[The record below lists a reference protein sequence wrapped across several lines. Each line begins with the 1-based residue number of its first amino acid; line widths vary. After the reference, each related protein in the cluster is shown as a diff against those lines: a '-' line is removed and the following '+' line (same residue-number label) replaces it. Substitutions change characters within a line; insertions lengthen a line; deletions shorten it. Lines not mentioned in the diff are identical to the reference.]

1 MSTLENKT
9 VDDLLSVTVSE
20 VSDSND
26 YVYVRT
32 GNPANRQSRK
42 MSVTNFRSLMFRNL
56 STTAMDI
63 LANVTATAQEIN
75 VLQGITTGSA
85 GVTAAR
91 INYLAGV
98 VPGQSAPNKVLV
110 AGEYQDIN
118 TLRIRQFYIGNAG
131 GMVEAT
137 ADELNRLHNVPN
149 GLTKTDLGNL
159 PRLLELFLDPSVT
172 VIFPDFST
180 IGNGDNFTVQ
190 VRNLRVM
197 RGSSVGVGTVYV
209 KMVINGATSPTGDG
223 GIRGE
228 FNDRLGGTD
237 LQFTRG
243 VTTNATQVEI
253 SSGNNSY
260 TLELTF
266 RGVKLSFN
274 GSFFGSSSSNS
285 NPPLD

>member
-197 RGSSVGVGTVYV
+197 RGSFVGVGTVYV
-209 KMVINGATSPTGDG
+209 KMVINGATQSG
-223 GIRGE
+223 GIRE
-228 FNDRLGGTD
+228 ELNDSLGGTD

-243 VTTNATQVEI
+243 ATTNATQVAI
-253 SSGNNSY
+253 NTGTNNY

-274 GSFFGSSSSNS
+274 GIFSGSSSSSS
-285 NPPLD
+285 NPPIS